1 MNFRELVRNLSER
14 LGLAEPIE
22 VDADD
27 RFTFEVDGVGVMVQ
41 GMDESSSLALVADL
55 GRPPPERLEAL
66 YLELLKANHP
76 LRGATG
82 VAFSVNPETL
92 AVAQHRILSLN
103 DQTAESFER
112 EIAHF
117 VSVLLDWRAKVLEFR
132 ADESTTSPAPGMDGF
147 LQV

>member
-1 MNFRELVRNLSER
+1 MNFRELVRDLTKR
-14 LGLAEPIE
+14 LGLAEAIE

-27 RFTFEVDGVGVMVQ
+27 RFTFEVDGAGVVVQ

-76 LRGATG
+76 SRGTPG
-82 VAFSVNPETL
+82 VTFSVNPETQ
-92 AVAQHRILSLN
+92 AVALHRILSLN

-112 EIAHF
+112 EIGRF
-117 VSVLLDWRAKVLEFR
+117 ISVLLDWRTKVREFR
-132 ADESTTSPAPGMDGF
+132 ADESPASSVSDDGLF
-147 LQV
+147 VRV